1 MVVDQ
6 YLLTVYPKSVFK
18 VLSRDYNNFYC
29 YINYETIHNFCF
41 FVKQHYNIRA
51 NVSID
56 ITAADYLEY
65 KQRFQVF
72 YNVYSVLYNYRLLL
86 IVSICRDT
94 NMPSITNIF
103 LCANW
108 LEREVWD
115 MFGIVFVGHT
125 DLRRILT
132 DYGYMWHPL
141 RKDFPLSGYIE
152 IHYDEQYKCI
162 MHNDINLIQE
172 YRH

>member
-1 MVVDQ
+1 
-6 YLLTVYPKSVFK
+6 
-18 VLSRDYNNFYC
+18 
-29 YINYETIHNFCF
+29 
-41 FVKQHYNIRA
+41 
-51 NVSID
+51 
-56 ITAADYLEY
+56 
-65 KQRFQVF
+65 
-72 YNVYSVLYNYRLLL
+72 
-86 IVSICRDT
+86 
-94 NMPSITNIF
+94 
-103 LCANW
+103 
-108 LEREVWD
+108 

-172 YRH
+172 YRHWVFEHAWPFNEVDNLPHNDN